1 MEGCVERTPYVSLIA
16 LVLTFTGS
24 GLMCG
29 TNYEALRRTDI
40 VFTENFYPV
49 NSPQILQIIGIVY
62 SVVTMLFSIVNF
74 ATGTCA
80 TGKTRERVY
89 AHKKA
94 QSNGRNY
101 SRFLLVTNYF
111 VTLTWILLFVA
122 FAVPVGLWAMLHTIC
137 REETEYWRNISA
149 DKDETLFTYTF
160 NLTHYGLYRRP
171 IDTSLYSESINSPSV
186 FTHLCQEISTVG
198 PLFTI
203 ALFASFLVLIGLN
216 CFVAC
221 LSSSAVRLDF
231 SSDVNQ
237 MRRFQK
243 PTAEAGGSDEYP
255 LHPLMSQPAFLPN
268 SSIDTQSNTFAYNDT
283 ASTLFPSAILSDGTL
298 QQEHP
303 RRQPFVSQIGR
314 N

>member
-186 FTHLCQEISTVG
+186 FTHLCQEIALSQSPLANDKPGIYRSIMLIKWRKNTNTEKWARRNYKTTPWCCFIEVADSVMLSNLSTSR
-198 PLFTI
+198 P
-203 ALFASFLVLIGLN
+203 SLVTSPI
-216 CFVAC
+216 
-221 LSSSAVRLDF
+221 
-231 SSDVNQ
+231 
-237 MRRFQK
+237 M
-243 PTAEAGGSDEYP
+243 
-255 LHPLMSQPAFLPN
+255 
-268 SSIDTQSNTFAYNDT
+268 
-283 ASTLFPSAILSDGTL
+283 
-298 QQEHP
+298 
-303 RRQPFVSQIGR
+303 
-314 N
+314 